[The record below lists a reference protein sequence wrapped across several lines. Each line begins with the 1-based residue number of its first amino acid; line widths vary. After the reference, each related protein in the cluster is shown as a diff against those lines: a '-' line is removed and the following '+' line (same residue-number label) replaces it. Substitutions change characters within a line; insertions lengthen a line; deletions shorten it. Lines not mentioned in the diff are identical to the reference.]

1 MAPRVRPAKRPRT
14 NDDASCPPC
23 WMHVAS
29 LTHVPVPPRSWVN
42 NVDNDDSSTEI
53 MVETKLASVVQ
64 KEIFLDRLQKEIVD
78 RFNFRLQQA
87 KPSKEKNKEENS
99 RHQSPKEEEEEEQ
112 QVAAANKARRRILKD
127 CIRVGLSVCSKA
139 LSKNNGATID
149 LLVVASDFEPVRSAA
164 HLPVLAR
171 QRNIPILLLPDASIE
186 LGKVLGVRCVGVV
199 AFTLQGAA
207 ATSEECNTQ
216 QQAKMIH
223 DKLESFLSF
232 VKTNMM

>member
-1 MAPRVRPAKRPRT
+1 MAPRARPAKRPRT

-23 WMHVAS
+23 WMDVAS
-29 LTHVPVPPRSWVN
+29 LTHVPAPPRSWVN

-78 RFNFRLQQA
+78 RFDFRLQQA
-87 KPSKEKNKEENS
+87 APSKKKKKADGL
-99 RHQSPKEEEEEEQ
+99 HQSLKDDEEQ

-127 CIRVGLSVCSKA
+127 CIRAGLSVCSKV
-139 LSKNNGATID
+139 LSKNNGTTID
-149 LLVVASDFEPVRSAA
+149 LLVVASDFDPVHSAA
-164 HLPVLAR
+164 HFPVLAR
-171 QRNIPILLLPDASIE
+171 QRNIPLLLLPDASIE
-186 LGKVLGVRCVGVV
+186 LGKVLGVRCAGVV
-199 AFTLQGAA
+199 AFTLQGAEA
-207 ATSEECNTQ
+207 ATGEESDTR

-232 VKTNMM
+232 IKSNMM